1 MTTQMKVDYIFGV
14 AGIFIG
20 LLGVIPEMYA
30 FIKKKEVSILDRVF
44 DGIAICMLILSVS
57 VFLVPAIKA
66 SVQICN
72 NDFITK
78 RGIIESFKPNE
89 EGEWRVFEEDNN
101 VYYYE
106 DRGHKYTRGDNVTIY
121 IIPETKE
128 FYKMEV
134 QNER

>member
-30 FIKKKEVSILDRVF
+30 FIKKKEVSIVDRVF

-66 SVQICN
+66 SVQIYN

-78 RGIIESFKPNE
+78 RGIIESSKPNE
-89 EGEWRVFEEDNN
+89 ECEWRVFEEDNN

-106 DRGHKYTRGDNVTIY
+106 DIGHKYTRGDNVTID

>member
-1 MTTQMKVDYIFGV
+1 MTTQMTIDYIFGV

-20 LLGVIPEMYA
+20 LMGVIPEMYA
-30 FIKKKEVSILDRVF
+30 FIKKKEVFIVDRVF
-44 DGIAICMLILSVS
+44 DGIASCFLILNVL

-89 EGEWRVFEEDNN
+89 KGEWRVFEEDNN
-101 VYYYE
+101 VYYYK
-106 DRGHKYTRGDNVTIY
+106 DRGHKYTRGDKVIIY

>member
-1 MTTQMKVDYIFGV
+1 MLSYIKCISFFSSSNKGFGSN
-14 AGIFIG
+14 I
-20 LLGVIPEMYA
+20 Y
-30 FIKKKEVSILDRVF
+30 
-44 DGIAICMLILSVS
+44 
-57 VFLVPAIKA
+57 
-66 SVQICN
+66 N

-89 EGEWRVFEEDNN
+89 KGEWRVFEEDNN
-101 VYYYE
+101 VYYYK
-106 DRGHKYTRGDNVTIY
+106 DRGHKYTRGDKVIIY